1 MFGYSSNPKPKNNG
15 LNLVIDIGMP
25 SRLFEDYVNTFSH
38 LIDGVKF
45 GWGSGLVSPNIDF
58 KIDLLQKQAIPF
70 WFGGTLFEIAFNQKK
85 LDKYILWVKSKSAT
99 VFEVSDG
106 IIEIPTSDRIK
117 IVEELST
124 EFEVYCEVGRKS
136 PATPLSPSIWI
147 EYIEGDIAAGASKV
161 ILEGRESG
169 RAGMYR
175 PNFEVR
181 VGLIDDIDFSG
192 IDLNKLVF
200 EAPNKDQ
207 QVWFVKRFGRQC
219 NLGNI
224 PFSSILNVE
233 TLRRG
238 LRGDT
243 TGG

>member
-1 MFGYSSNPKPKNNG
+1 MFGYSSNPKPKSSG

-25 SRLFEDYVNTFSH
+25 SKLFEDYVSTFGH

-58 KIDLLQKQAIPF
+58 KIDLLQKQGIPF

-85 LDKYILWVKSKSAT
+85 LDEYIMWVKSKSAT
-99 VFEVSDG
+99 IFEVSDG
-106 IIEIPTSDRIK
+106 IIEIPTSDRVR

-124 EFEVYCEVGRKS
+124 EFEVYTEVGRKS
-136 PATPLSPSIWI
+136 AAIPLSPSIWI
-147 EYIEGDIAAGASKV
+147 EYIEGDFAAGASKV

-169 RAGMYR
+169 RAGIYR
-175 PNFEVR
+175 SNLEVR

-192 IDLNKLVF
+192 IDINKLVF
-200 EAPNKDQ
+200 EAPSKDQ